1 MLVTRIR
8 ETVLYHIVATVR
20 MADDVEAP
28 KVKGVRSGYAPHHK
42 FKTIDYLA
50 SGVHTYE
57 DDRLHY
63 PGETLETRIS
73 FPSWEYFKDTVK
85 VGDSF
90 EVLELDRLVGYGK
103 VEQIL

>member
-1 MLVTRIR
+1 
-8 ETVLYHIVATVR
+8 
-20 MADDVEAP
+20 
-28 KVKGVRSGYAPHHK
+28 
-42 FKTIDYLA
+42 
-50 SGVHTYE
+50 
-57 DDRLHY
+57 LHY